1 MKEIEENNELQ
12 WALDHSL
19 NTDCY
24 PDVFDKNIGMDF
36 HLNDHP
42 NCYPQIA
49 SYSYNEERTV
59 HIEITSYRG
68 MCFDAIHYYAT
79 IKADGVKLCEDIEEN
94 GKKSTIIHGGYL
106 GEEYNN
112 LPREKRGIWTSR
124 YEIEGE
130 ITLTQEEIYKDPKR
144 WEYYDVGDKTNAF
157 ESKSELIETA
167 KKVAKIRFPEWNV
180 EIEDNS

>member
-1 MKEIEENNELQ
+1 MEENNELQ

-36 HLNDHP
+36 YLGDHP

-49 SYSYNEERTV
+49 SYSYNDERTV

-79 IKADGVKLCEDIEEN
+79 INADGVRLCENIEEN
-94 GKKSTIIHGGYL
+94 GKKSTIIHCGYL

-124 YEIEGE
+124 YKIEIVRP
-130 ITLTQEEIYKDPKR
+130 LTQAEIDHDPDR
-144 WEYYDVGDKTNAF
+144 WYCYEAGENTNGF
-157 ESKSELIETA
+157 EDKSELIETA